1 MYSFSVHR
9 KRSWWRRLP
18 NAKLRRIAQT
28 RSGPSIGSLGWLTYL
43 LALRNGVRLLRR
55 VSSSPPLCLSLFIAL
70 FRAKSRV
77 AASPCTSISRL
88 EITSSRCSCVPPGAA
103 SSSFLLIPLRV
114 RVYRMH
120 RVFDNEKS
128 KPLQSGNSRK
138 ITPMLGRARPASF
151 ANSAAICFANVHG
164 LYLKG
169 TRESNERKAASS
181 DGFRKS
187 SSPQIVI
194 YRHRSVRR
202 RRRRRKRRRDENKE
216 QTALAIYMDPLILIV
231 IQHFRS
237 ALLDREN
244 DIAFGESAT
253 SGKAKIQHTAHSPR
267 IYRARV
273 SRIAKSTT

>member
-1 MYSFSVHR
+1 
-9 KRSWWRRLP
+9 
-18 NAKLRRIAQT
+18 
-28 RSGPSIGSLGWLTYL
+28 
-43 LALRNGVRLLRR
+43 
-55 VSSSPPLCLSLFIAL
+55 
-70 FRAKSRV
+70 
-77 AASPCTSISRL
+77 
-88 EITSSRCSCVPPGAA
+88 
-103 SSSFLLIPLRV
+103 
-114 RVYRMH
+114 MH

-128 KPLQSGNSRK
+128 RPLQSGNSRK
-138 ITPMLGRARPASF
+138 ITPMLGRACP

-169 TRESNERKAASS
+169 TRQSNERKAASS

-202 RRRRRKRRRDENKE
+202 RRRRRKRRKDQNKE

-244 DIAFGESAT
+244 DIAFDESAT
-253 SGKAKIQHTAHSPR
+253 SGKAKIQRTALIIR
-267 IYRARV
+267 REFIALAYRV
-273 SRIAKSTT
+273 SRRV